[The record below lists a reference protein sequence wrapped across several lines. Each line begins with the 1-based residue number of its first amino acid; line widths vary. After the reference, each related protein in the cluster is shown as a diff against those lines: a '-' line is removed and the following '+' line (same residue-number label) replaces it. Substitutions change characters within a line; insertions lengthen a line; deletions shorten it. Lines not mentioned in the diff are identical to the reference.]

1 MSGLPLATHCDC
13 EADNWNKSFLDNN
26 IKEMSNL
33 LGILI
38 FSLLFNNGTCTAIT
52 ILFNNNLVRSDW
64 CLYLVWILTLVV
76 PLW

>member
-38 FSLLFNNGTCTAIT
+38 FSLLFNNGTCTAWLEVIGAC
-52 ILFNNNLVRSDW
+52 IWFGF
-64 CLYLVWILTLVV
+64 
-76 PLW
+76 